1 MSSRSVRTVLPL
13 ALVTCTSM
21 LAMDLFLPAVPALQ
35 QGLGVTVAQGQLAVV
50 LFLAGLAGSQ
60 LLWGEALARYGPRR
74 CVGAGVA
81 VLVVSS
87 VGCALARDL
96 TGLLVMRLLQGIAA
110 GASTVVAPSVIRAT
124 LPDADAVK
132 GIASIAMIEAIVP
145 AAAPAAGAA
154 MLLVA
159 DWRATFWVVAGLA
172 LLAMPFVLRVTP
184 RQLPGLEPAVRTG
197 YRVLLRDGRFL
208 RIAVSHALCFG
219 ALITFV
225 ASGPQ
230 MLANSLGL
238 GPSAFAT
245 AQVVG
250 VATFIAVASQAGRI
264 GHRLGAPGAVSLGA
278 RLHLLLCG
286 GFLGLVLL
294 GGAGFAAVLF
304 FWSLFCGV
312 LAVRGPAAFSEAL
325 AVPPAQMG
333 RASALLVLA
342 LLAAGAAG
350 TQLAA
355 PFLDRAGLPAVV
367 TVMTAMIALSL
378 LVVTPYPAARP
389 LQPPLSER

>member
-1 MSSRSVRTVLPL
+1 
-13 ALVTCTSM
+13 
-21 LAMDLFLPAVPALQ
+21 MDLFLPALPALQ
-35 QGLGVTVAQGQLAVV
+35 QGLRITVAQGQLAVA

-60 LLWGEALARYGPRR
+60 LLWGEALARHGPRR
-74 CVGAGVA
+74 CVAVGVA

-87 VGCALARDL
+87 IGCALAGGL
-96 TGLLVMRLLQGIAA
+96 TELLAMRLLQGIAA
-110 GASTVVAPSVIRAT
+110 GAATVVAPSVIRAT
-124 LPDADAVK
+124 LSDADAMK

-145 AAAPAAGAA
+145 AAAPVAGAA
-154 MLLVA
+154 LLLVA
-159 DWRATFWVVAGLA
+159 DWRVTFWGVGGLA
-172 LLAMPFVLRVTP
+172 LVAMPWVLRVTP
-184 RQLPGLEPAVRTG
+184 RQLPGLGVQQVRTG
-197 YRVLLRDGRFL
+197 YRVLLRDARYL
-208 RIAVSHALCFG
+208 RIAASHALCFG

-250 VATFIAVASQAGRI
+250 VSTFILVASQAGRI
-264 GHRLGAPGAVSLGA
+264 GKRIGAPGAVTLGA
-278 RLHLLLCG
+278 RLHVLLCG
-286 GFLGLVLL
+286 GFLLWVWA
-294 GGAGFAAVLF
+294 GGVGFAAVLV

-355 PFLDRAGLPAVV
+355 PFLDRAGALAVV
-367 TVMTAMIALSL
+367 AVMAGMTGLSL
-378 LVVTPYPAARP
+378 WVVTPYPAARP
-389 LQPPLSER
+389 ATGPAAQS

>member
-1 MSSRSVRTVLPL
+1 
-13 ALVTCTSM
+13 
-21 LAMDLFLPAVPALQ
+21 MDLFLPAVPALQ
-35 QGLGVTVAQGQLAVV
+35 QGLGITVAQGQLAVA

-60 LLWGEALARYGPRR
+60 LLWGEALDRYGPRR

-96 TGLLVMRLLQGIAA
+96 TELLVMRLLQGIAA

-154 MLLVA
+154 MLLVL

-172 LLAMPFVLRVTP
+172 LLALPFVLRVTP
-184 RQLPGLEPAVRTG
+184 RQLPGLEPAARTG

-208 RIAVSHALCFG
+208 RIAVSPALCFG

-245 AQVVG
+245 AQVIG
-250 VATFIAVASQAGRI
+250 VATFIVIASQAGRI
-264 GHRLGAPGAVSLGA
+264 GHRIGAPGAVSLGA

-286 GFLGLVLL
+286 GFLALVLL
-294 GGAGFAAVLF
+294 GEAGFGAVLV

-367 TVMTAMIALSL
+367 TVMTAMSALSL
-378 LVVTPYPAARP
+378 LVVTPYPAARRP
-389 LQPPLSER
+389 QPPLSER

>member
-21 LAMDLFLPAVPALQ
+21 LAMDLFLPALPALQ
-35 QGLGVTVAQGQLAVV
+35 RGLDITVAQGQWAVA

-60 LLWGEALARYGPRR
+60 LLWGEALDRFGPRK
-74 CVGAGVA
+74 CVGAGIV

-87 VGCALARDL
+87 IACALAGDL
-96 TGLLVMRLLQGIAA
+96 TELLAMRLLQGVAA

-124 LPDADAVK
+124 LPDADAMK
-132 GIASIAMIEAIVP
+132 GIASIAMIEAVVP
-145 AAAPAAGAA
+145 AAAPVAGAA

-159 DWRATFWVVAGLA
+159 DWRATFWVVGGLA
-172 LLAMPFVLRVTP
+172 LVALPFVLRVTP
-184 RQLPGLEPAVRTG
+184 QQLPGLEPATRTG
-197 YRVLLRDGRFL
+197 YRALLRDGRYR
-208 RIAVSHALCFG
+208 RIAASHALCFG

-230 MLANSLGL
+230 MLANALGL
-238 GPSAFAT
+238 GPSAFAA

-250 VATFIAVASQAGRI
+250 VTTFIVVASQAGRI
-264 GHRLGAPGAVSLGA
+264 GKRIGAPGAVTLGA
-278 RLHLLLCG
+278 RLHLLLCS
-286 GFLGLVLL
+286 GFLLLVQLGLV
-294 GGAGFAAVLF
+294 GFATLLV

-350 TQLAA
+350 TQIAA
-355 PFLDRAGLPAVV
+355 PFLDRVGLPAVIAV
-367 TVMTAMIALSL
+367 MTVMTGLSL
-378 LVVTPYPAARP
+378 LSVTPYPATGLAN
-389 LQPPLSER
+389 PPAMES

>member
-1 MSSRSVRTVLPL
+1 
-13 ALVTCTSM
+13 
-21 LAMDLFLPAVPALQ
+21 MDLFLPAVPALQ

-172 LLAMPFVLRVTP
+172 LLAMPFVLRATP